1 MMQENGHSG
10 FDRKIQNLLADAVE
24 PVPES
29 AWEGIAARL
38 AAAGAASA
46 AGAANAGAKG
56 AAATGEKGKGRII
69 RWTAVSVA
77 AAAALALLLTPWS
90 QPQSPSED
98 APDLA
103 VVTEVPASA
112 TETKSVAAAA
122 NPSGETEPAATSE
135 TGPATMSETGPAAPA
150 ARARESVAVAKAPET
165 SEAVAVVTEAP
176 QKREGMTVATE
187 TPQKREG
194 MTVATETPQTSETT
208 TAAAANPQDSKLLAE
223 IPDWE
228 EETPSGSRKA
238 DKSGFNIAGYSNALS
253 NFTSKKNGQYTG
265 YSGATDSSLPNH
277 SYVQETGEVN
287 YSIPISAGLNVT
299 YDITPRWSVGIGI
312 NYTRLSR
319 NFSGTYFEWNGE
331 QFDGGTAYDNI
342 FNIQQFIGVPVTAYF
357 HILRSDRIDFYVH
370 AGGTVEKCLANTWT
384 ANKRQL
390 NHNEAVNGAQL
401 SVGAGLGVD
410 FVLSPLVS
418 IYLDPDIKYYFRL
431 NQPKSIRT
439 KQPLMLGFELGVR
452 FHL

>member
-103 VVTEVPASA
+103 VVTEVPQTGETA
-112 TETKSVAAAA
+112 TTVAVAPPA
-122 NPSGETEPAATSE
+122 NGTGPATMGETEPAAT
-135 TGPATMSETGPAAPA
+135 SETGPAAPA

-187 TPQKREG
+187 TPQ
-194 MTVATETPQTSETT
+194 TSETT

-228 EETPSGSRKA
+228 EEIPSGSRKA
-238 DKSGFNIAGYSNALS
+238 GKSGINIAGYSNALS

>member
-135 TGPATMSETGPAAPA
+135 TGPAAPA

-187 TPQKREG
+187 TPQ
-194 MTVATETPQTSETT
+194 TSDTT
-208 TAAAANPQDSKLLAE
+208 TAAAASPQDSKLLAE

-228 EETPSGSRKA
+228 EEIPSGSRKA
-238 DKSGFNIAGYSNALS
+238 GKSGINIAGYSNALS

>member
-1 MMQENGHSG
+1 MIQENGHSG

-46 AGAANAGAKG
+46 DGAANAGAKG
-56 AAATGEKGKGRII
+56 AAAMGEKGKGRII
-69 RWTAVSVA
+69 RWAGVSIAA

-103 VVTEVPASA
+103 VVTEVPQ
-112 TETKSVAAAA
+112 T
-122 NPSGETEPAATSE
+122 GETATTVAVAPPANGTGPAAMSK

-165 SEAVAVVTEAP
+165 SEAVAVVTE
-176 QKREGMTVATE
+176 
-187 TPQKREG
+187 TPQKREE

-208 TAAAANPQDSKLLAE
+208 TAAAASPQDSKLLAE
-223 IPDWE
+223 IPDWGE
-228 EETPSGSRKA
+228 EIPSGNRNA
-238 DKSGFNIAGYSNALS
+238 GKSGFNIAGYSNALS

-287 YSIPISAGLNVT
+287 YSIPISAGINVT